1 MTWGATTHSAA
12 AHAAQL
18 SRDCSGPP
26 QWGQDVLRCRLR
38 RLGPVIFYILFL
50 VTDCSLYSVSLCKT
64 RAISTRT
71 LASQAKSSSAK
82 CSCRI
87 GFPRAHHQHERQRQR
102 CQMVRGSG
110 ADGDFHRTRF
120 APRKLSSTF
129 QRKQQLKLCLWLAVP
144 VAGLIPPGSRT
155 LRLQVD
161 HGPAPSYV
169 LSQGLGV
176 MQITPIVKVKVIA
189 EVD

>member
-1 MTWGATTHSAA
+1 MRRNCPATALAHPSGGRTSCAAGCGGWG
-12 AHAAQL
+12 L
-18 SRDCSGPP
+18 
-26 QWGQDVLRCRLR
+26 LYF
-38 RLGPVIFYILFL
+38 IFYILFL

-64 RAISTRT
+64 RAIISTRT
-71 LASQAKSSSAK
+71 LASQAKSSSRLPSIAVG
-82 CSCRI
+82 SVSPGLI
-87 GFPRAHHQHERQRQR
+87 TSDQHERQRQR

-110 ADGDFHRTRF
+110 ADGDLNHRTRF
-120 APRKLSSTF
+120 APRKLSFTF
-129 QRKQQLKLCLWLAVP
+129 QRKQQLQLCASALWDAVP
-144 VAGLIPPGSRT
+144 VAGLIPPPSRT

-176 MQITPIVKVKVIA
+176 MQITPIVKVIG

>member
-1 MTWGATTHSAA
+1 MRRNCPATALAHPSGGRKSCAAGCGGWG
-12 AHAAQL
+12 L
-18 SRDCSGPP
+18 
-26 QWGQDVLRCRLR
+26 LYF
-38 RLGPVIFYILFL
+38 IFLFL
-50 VTDCSLYSVSLCKT
+50 VTDCTLYSVSPVQT

-161 HGPAPSYV
+161 QPPHA
-169 LSQGLGV
+169 QGLGV

>member
-1 MTWGATTHSAA
+1 MRRRVTWGATTHSAA

-26 QWGQDVLRCRLR
+26 QWGQEVLRCRLR
-38 RLGPVIFYILFL
+38 RLGPVIFYIFIFGYR
-50 VTDCSLYSVSLCKT
+50 LYSVLCVSVQT

-161 HGPAPSYV
+161 HGPAPSYA
-169 LSQGLGV
+169 LTGARRDANNANS
-176 MQITPIVKVKVIA
+176 
-189 EVD
+189 

>member
-1 MTWGATTHSAA
+1 VQPHMRRNCPATALAHPSGGRKSCAAGCGGWG
-12 AHAAQL
+12 L
-18 SRDCSGPP
+18 
-26 QWGQDVLRCRLR
+26 LYF
-38 RLGPVIFYILFL
+38 IFLFL
-50 VTDCSLYSVSLCKT
+50 VTDCTLYSVSPVQT

-161 HGPAPSYV
+161 HGPAPSYA
-169 LSQGLGV
+169 LTGARRDANNANS
-176 MQITPIVKVKVIA
+176 
-189 EVD
+189 